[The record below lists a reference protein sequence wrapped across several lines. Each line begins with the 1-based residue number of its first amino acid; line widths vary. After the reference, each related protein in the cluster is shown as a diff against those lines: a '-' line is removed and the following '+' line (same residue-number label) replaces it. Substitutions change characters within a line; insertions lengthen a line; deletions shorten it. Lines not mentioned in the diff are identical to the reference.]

1 MSLKSVLSVSSIALA
16 SFVFAACSPQQDVN
30 EQAAVAP
37 NGDTTAEQQM
47 DAGMEGD
54 MAADAGMEDDSMMAE
69 GEMDAE
75 ASGNIVE
82 VAQAQGNFSTLI
94 QAAQA
99 AGLAEALATQEVT
112 VFAPTDAAFE
122 QLPEGTLQE
131 LLNNPEQLAEILRYH
146 VVSGTVTANQVMQ
159 LESAETLQGSS
170 VDISQTE
177 EGVMVDNA
185 TVVQTDVQASNG
197 VIHVIDTVLMP
208 DSMQQ

>member
-1 MSLKSVLSVSSIALA
+1 MSFKSVLSISSIALA
-16 SFVFAACSPQQDVN
+16 ALVFSACSPQQDVN
-30 EQAAVAP
+30 EQAALAP
-37 NGDTTAEQQM
+37 TDDTAAEQQM
-47 DAGMEGD
+47 EAGTEAGM
-54 MAADAGMEDDSMMAE
+54 DDSTMAE

-75 ASGNIVE
+75 ATGNIVE
-82 VAQAQGNFSTLI
+82 VAQAQGSFSTLI

-99 AGLAEALATQEVT
+99 AGLAEALATQELT

-159 LESAETLQGSS
+159 LESAETLQGET

-177 EGVMVDNA
+177 EGVMVNDA
-185 TVVQTDVQASNG
+185 TVLQTDVKASNG

-208 DSMQQ
+208 HSMQQ

>member
-1 MSLKSVLSVSSIALA
+1 MSFKSVLSISSIALA
-16 SFVFAACSPQQDVN
+16 ALVFSACSPQQDVN
-30 EQAAVAP
+30 EQAALAP
-37 NGDTTAEQQM
+37 TDDTAAEQQM
-47 DAGMEGD
+47 EAGTEAGM
-54 MAADAGMEDDSMMAE
+54 DDSTMAE

-75 ASGNIVE
+75 ATGNIVE
-82 VAQAQGNFSTLI
+82 VAQAQGSFSTLI

-99 AGLAEALATQEVT
+99 AGLAEALATQELT

-131 LLNNPEQLAEILRYH
+131 LFNNPEQLAEILRYH

-159 LESAETLQGSS
+159 LESAETLQGET

-177 EGVMVDNA
+177 EGVMVNDA
-185 TVVQTDVQASNG
+185 TVLQTDVKASNG

-208 DSMQQ
+208 HSMQQ